1 MSFAITQDGIE
12 TSDPKQSDISSGEQV
27 KQAFALHASYQ
38 REGSIRSPATGSD
51 SQDTPSP
58 SSAGKGILH
67 NKSATTTADN
77 DTTAQKV
84 KSKFKL
90 FQRPRRT
97 LILGHKAGLWLTNYA
112 FDSFCQVANALLL
125 HQWNDLATSRL
136 PKMVG
141 PKRLQNWEIFVDIRD
156 GDKKDKQ
163 VIIKPF
169 TEAGR
174 KNYERSILP
183 VLQKN
188 EPKLLIRVRDGDLEC
203 GFECKDPSCDNS
215 RDLEV
220 LAPDVGF
227 LRILADWHRWREQPK
242 LIENSQVFENGVF
255 GLLFPSPDGKNEYMI
270 ELPDGSTFHLSR
282 DAYPSLPADVQKAL
296 SRITTAESQEGV
308 KPEKIKLMPQP
319 PVQVLTMERPPASP
333 SQKSPGNDVLLES
346 ELSRHV

>member
-1 MSFAITQDGIE
+1 ME
-12 TSDPKQSDISSGEQV
+12 TLDTKQSDISSGEQI
-27 KQAFALHASYQ
+27 KQAFAFHASYQ
-38 REGSIRSPATGSD
+38 GEGSIHSSATGSD
-51 SQDTPSP
+51 SGITPDRPSP
-58 SSAGKGILH
+58 SSAGKGILR
-67 NKSATTTADN
+67 NKSATTTTDN
-77 DTTAQKV
+77 DTIAQKA
-84 KSKFKL
+84 KSKFRL

-125 HQWNDLATSRL
+125 HQWNDLGTSRL

-174 KNYERSILP
+174 KNYEKSILP

-188 EPKLLIRVRDGDLEC
+188 KPKLLIRVRDGDLEC

-270 ELPDGSTFHLSR
+270 ELPDGSTFHVSR

-308 KPEKIKLMPQP
+308 KPEKIKLMPHT
-319 PVQVLTMERPPASP
+319 PVQALTMERPPASP

-346 ELSRHV
+346 ESSRHV